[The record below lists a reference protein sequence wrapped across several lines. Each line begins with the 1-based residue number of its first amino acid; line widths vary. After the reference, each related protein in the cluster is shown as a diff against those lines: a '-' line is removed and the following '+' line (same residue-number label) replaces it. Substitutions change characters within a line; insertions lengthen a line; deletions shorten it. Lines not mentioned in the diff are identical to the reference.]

1 LRDLAGPDSV
11 RGPVNGHSVQ
21 ARVTNDEASRKRD
34 KRRQILD
41 AAVLVFAQQGFH
53 KSRVSDVARA
63 AGVADGTI
71 YLYFKSKDAILI
83 SIFEE
88 TMGQMIERVAEAL
101 RDIDDPLEKLR
112 AFAMFHMGNVE
123 DNADV
128 AKVLQVELRLSTTF
142 MKEYAPIAL
151 KQYMDII
158 GGLIEQ
164 GQAAGLVRQDVNP
177 IIARR
182 AFFGA
187 MDEIAM
193 QWILTPN
200 ARYGLRESAAQ
211 IGDLFV
217 RGLVARD

>member
-1 LRDLAGPDSV
+1 M
-11 RGPVNGHSVQ
+11 
-21 ARVTNDEASRKRD
+21 TNDEAARKRD

-41 AAVLVFAQQGFH
+41 SAVGVFARQGFH

-71 YLYFKSKDAILI
+71 YLYFKSKDDILI
-83 SIFEE
+83 SIFEV
-88 TMGQMIERVAEAL
+88 TMSEMIERVGIAI
-101 RDIDDPLEKLR
+101 RDIEDPLEKLR
-112 AFAMFHMGNVE
+112 AFALFHMGNVE

-142 MKEYAPIAL
+142 MKEYTPVRL

-158 GGLIEQ
+158 GSVIEQ
-164 GQAAGLVRQDVNP
+164 GKAAGLVRPDVNP

-200 ARYGLRESAAQ
+200 ARYGLRESATQ
-211 IGDLFV
+211 IADLFV
-217 RGLVARD
+217 RGLVVRE